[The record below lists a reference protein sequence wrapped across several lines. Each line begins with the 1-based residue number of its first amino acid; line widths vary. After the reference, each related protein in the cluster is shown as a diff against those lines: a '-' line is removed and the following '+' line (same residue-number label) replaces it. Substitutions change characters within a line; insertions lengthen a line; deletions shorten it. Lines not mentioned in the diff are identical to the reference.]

1 MLTLASP
8 FATPTS
14 RRALLQAGGAGLL
27 GLSLPKVMQAEAE
40 APFHNARAKSVIFL
54 FLFGGPSSHET
65 FDLKPFAPDKIRG
78 HFSPIASRTPGLQIC
93 EKLPLL
99 AERSDK
105 YAVVRTFS
113 HDYHDHS
120 GGGHYI
126 QTGKR
131 WHVPIGGGFNATPK
145 DWPSMGSVVDCVAN
159 QQFGP
164 PRELPNYAVVPNFL
178 GRLQTYSVQLVRPG
192 EYAGWLGR
200 AYDPVTT
207 RIDKRDDKD
216 DPYFRDCTDAEL
228 TFQLDGLLSSSEV
241 PHARI
246 DRRQSLLEQFD
257 RQLASLETSRT
268 LSAYDRFQQRAMNL
282 VTSSRTRA
290 ALDLS
295 QEKPEKRD
303 RYGRHLFGQST
314 LMARRLVE
322 AGVRFVTVHWDGPN
336 GYGWDSHINA
346 DDVGKHLLPGFDQA
360 TSALLDDLAERG
372 LLDETLVVAVGE
384 MGRTHTV
391 NRTGGRDHWA
401 TLFPGLIAGAG
412 VRGGIVYGESD
423 KDGAYPS
430 TEPLAPERLA
440 ATIYHALGIDPEV
453 RLPDPQGRPV
463 SIIDDPRPLTDLFG

>member
-1 MLTLASP
+1 MLTLSSP
-8 FATPTS
+8 S
-14 RRALLQAGGAGLL
+14 LLHGRRAFLQAGGAGLL
-27 GLSLPKVMQAEAE
+27 GLSLPRVMQAEE
-40 APFHNARAKSVIFL
+40 EQPFRHARAKSVIFL

-78 HFSPIASRTPGLQIC
+78 HFSPIASRTPGLHIC
-93 EKLPLL
+93 EKLPML
-99 AERSDK
+99 AERSNK

-126 QTGKR
+126 QTGRR

-145 DWPSMGSVVDCVAN
+145 DWPSMGSVVDYVATH
-159 QQFGP
+159 QFGP
-164 PRELPNYAVVPNFL
+164 PRELPNYAVLPNSL

-207 RIDKRDDKD
+207 RIEKRDNKD

-228 TFQLDGLLSSSEV
+228 TFQLDGLLSAGDVSAE
-241 PHARI
+241 RI
-246 DRRQSLLEQFD
+246 GRRQSLLDQFD
-257 RQLASLETSRT
+257 RQRAGLESSKT

-282 VTSSRTRA
+282 VTSSKTRA

-295 QEKPEKRD
+295 REKTQRRD
-303 RYGRHLFGQST
+303 RYGRHLFGQAS
-314 LMARRLVE
+314 LMACRLVE
-322 AGVRFVTVHWDGPN
+322 AGVRFVTVHWDAPN

-360 TSALLDDLAERG
+360 ASALLDDLEERG

-412 VRGGIVYGESD
+412 IHGGIVYGESD
-423 KDGAYPS
+423 KDGAYPA

-440 ATIYHALGIDPEV
+440 ATIYHALGIDPEI
-453 RLPDPQGRPV
+453 RLPDSQGRPV
-463 SIIDDPRPLTDLFG
+463 PIIDDPRALVDLFG